1 MLNAH
6 IRNGGV
12 SVADISR
19 PPPKKQQPITIVAS
33 SPSKTEIPPTSP
45 GKNSS
50 KSKLSQ
56 EDFENTAET
65 ATATAS
71 TSPLV

>member
-1 MLNAH
+1 MLLNAH

-19 PPPKKQQPITIVAS
+19 PPPKKQPIAIVAPT
-33 SPSKTEIPPTSP
+33 PSKTELPPTSP

-50 KSKLSQ
+50 KSKLSS

-65 ATATAS
+65 AIATAS